1 VSEVKPLKPI
11 LKKVAPQSVAESES
25 DSESF
30 PEAINATAS
39 RGATK
44 KLLEDNAE
52 IAALEKKLGI
62 TGKKSKA
69 LDEDGLDWLADGDDS
84 GSDDGFS
91 RASKRKRPEDSK
103 WLRDKRLKAT
113 GSRPTHGDSDS
124 EGDEPDASMGELEDR
139 SDEISDEAFD
149 YDGSSVDDNGDDDFS
164 GSDSATESTS
174 DTGDA
179 PPAQKKQRENP
190 YVAPPIND
198 STPTAKYVP
207 PSLRAPPASDEEALK
222 QLRRQVQGLLNRLSE
237 ANTLSMLQS
246 LEELYAKNARQY
258 VTSVLVDLLIG
269 LVADPSTLND
279 SYLILHAAF
288 ATAVYRVVGTDFI
301 AHLLERLVE
310 AFDYHRG
317 RKGAE
322 GKQTLNL
329 LAYMSCLY
337 NFQAIGSGLIF
348 DYIRVLF
355 EDLSEANTE
364 LLLRVVRTSGQQLR
378 QDDPSSLKDIV
389 LLLQR
394 AVARI
399 DGENMSVRTKF
410 MIDTI
415 TDLKNNRMKAGA
427 AASVVTSEQTTRTK
441 KMLGSLSN
449 SRSIKATEPLRVTL
463 ADIRDSEKK
472 GKWWLV
478 GASYLDP
485 AKHTAGEATGKLSTN
500 RRTADEDAGYE
511 SETPGSVNL
520 TRLARTQGMN
530 TDVRKAIFVAILS
543 SSDHEEAYLR
553 LMKLHLSAKQIIEI
567 PRVLVHCVGAE
578 KTYNPFYAVVA
589 KQFCAEHKLRKAF
602 EFNLW
607 DAFGEMTAG
616 EDDDEESGSTL
627 SMTRLANLARFYG
640 GLVAS
645 GGLDIRILKKL
656 DLTYL
661 QGREGAFMEVF
672 LNMVFVQVGRNGN
685 LQFETEI
692 RSIFSRSAGVAGL
705 PQGLRVFLETPNGL
719 VGLVSGR
726 KAKKSVFEGRDFAI
740 EALNEAAKS
749 APVRELENDDDSE

>member
-1 VSEVKPLKPI
+1 M
-11 LKKVAPQSVAESES
+11 
-25 DSESF
+25 
-30 PEAINATAS
+30 S

-44 KLLEDNAE
+44 KLLEDDAE
-52 IAALEKKLGI
+52 IASLEKKLGI
-62 TGKKSKA
+62 KGKKSKA

-84 GSDDGFS
+84 GRDDGFG
-91 RASKRKRPEDSK
+91 RAPKRKRPEDSK

-113 GSRPTHGDSDS
+113 VSKPAQDDASSEEDESDASLAALEDDSDEDS
-124 EGDEPDASMGELEDR
+124 DDAL
-139 SDEISDEAFD
+139 SD
-149 YDGSSVDDNGDDDFS
+149 DGSSVDGLEDDDFS
-164 GSDSATESTS
+164 VFDSATESTS
-174 DTGDA
+174 DAGDA
-179 PPAQKKQRENP
+179 PPIVKRQRENP
-190 YVAPPIND
+190 YVAPPTDD
-198 STPTAKYVP
+198 STQTAKYVP
-207 PSLRAPPASDEEALK
+207 PSLRAPPTSDEEAMK

-237 ANTLSMLQS
+237 TNTLSILQS
-246 LEELYAKNARQY
+246 LEELYAKHARQY
-258 VTSVLVDLLIG
+258 VTSVLVDLLVG

-279 SYLILHAAF
+279 SFLILHAAF
-288 ATAVYRVVGTDFI
+288 ATAVYRVVGTDFV

-310 AFDYHRG
+310 AFDHHRG

-322 GKQTLNL
+322 GKQILNL

-348 DYIRVLF
+348 DYIRVLL

-364 LLLRVVRTSGQQLR
+364 LLLRIVRTSGQQLR

-394 AVARI
+394 AVAKI
-399 DGENMSVRTKF
+399 DGETMSVRTKF

-427 AASVVTSEQTTRTK
+427 AASIVTSEQTTRMK
-441 KMLGSLSN
+441 KVLGTLSS
-449 SRSIKATEPLRVTL
+449 SRSIKAAEPLRVTL

-485 AKHTAGEATGKLSTN
+485 AKHAASDDAGKSSTN
-500 RRTADEDAGYE
+500 RRVANEDAGYE

-520 TRLARTQGMN
+520 NRLARTQGMN
-530 TDVRKAIFVAILS
+530 TDVRKAIFVALLS

-553 LMKLHLSAKQIIEI
+553 LMKLHLSVKQMIEI

-578 KTYNPFYAVVA
+578 KRYNPFYAVVA

-616 EDDDEESGSTL
+616 ENDDEESGSTL
-627 SMTRLANLARFYG
+627 SMTKLANLARFYG

-661 QGREGAFMEVF
+661 RGRESAFMEIF
-672 LNMVFVQVGRNGN
+672 LDIVFVQVGRNGN

-692 RSIFSRSAGVAGL
+692 RSIFSRSAGVVGL
-705 PQGLRVFLETPNGL
+705 SQGLRVFLETTNGQ

-726 KAKKSVFEGRDFAI
+726 KAKKSVRDGRVFAI
-740 EALNEAAKS
+740 EALSEAARS
-749 APVRELENDDDSE
+749 TPVHDVESDADSN